1 MNMASGTDQTAIFDD
16 VARILATRSH
26 TQATIHPETRISAD
40 LEIDSVEIFDIVMEL
55 EDLYN
60 ISLPV
65 EAASDIDTVK
75 DLVAKIGQLA
85 NVR

>member
-1 MNMASGTDQTAIFDD
+1 MSPRIDQTAIFED
-16 VARILATRSH
+16 VAKILATRSH
-26 TQATIHPETRISAD
+26 TQAAILPDTRIGAD

-65 EAASDIDTVK
+65 EAASDIDSVK
-75 DLVAKIGQLA
+75 DLVAKIGQLT

>member
-1 MNMASGTDQTAIFDD
+1 MHSETDQKAIFED
-16 VARILATRSH
+16 VARVLSARSH
-26 TQATIHPETRISAD
+26 TQAAIRPETRIGAD

-65 EAASDIDTVK
+65 EAASDIDTVQ

>member
-1 MNMASGTDQTAIFDD
+1 MPSGTDQKAIFEN
-16 VARILATRSH
+16 VARVLSTRSH
-26 TQATIHPETRISAD
+26 TQAAIRPDTRIGAD

-65 EAASDIDTVK
+65 EAASDIDTVH

-85 NVR
+85 NVRQ

>member
-1 MNMASGTDQTAIFDD
+1 MSSGTHQAGIFED
-16 VARILATRSH
+16 VAKILATRSH
-26 TQATIHPETRISAD
+26 TRAVITPETRISAD

-65 EAASDIDTVK
+65 EAASDIDTVR

-85 NVR
+85 NV

>member
-1 MNMASGTDQTAIFDD
+1 MTDQTDQKTIFED
-16 VARILATRSH
+16 VAKILATRSH
-26 TQATIHPETRISAD
+26 TGAEILPETRIGAD

-75 DLVAKIGQLA
+75 DLVAKIGQLS

>member
-1 MNMASGTDQTAIFDD
+1 MPSGTDQKAIFEE
-16 VARILATRSH
+16 VAKVLSTRSH
-26 TQATIHPETRISAD
+26 THAAIQPDTRIGAD

-65 EAASDIDTVK
+65 EAASDIDTVQ

>member
-1 MNMASGTDQTAIFDD
+1 MATGIDQTAIFED

-26 TQATIHPETRISAD
+26 TQAPIQPDTRISAD

>member
-1 MNMASGTDQTAIFDD
+1 MTAKPDEAAIFGE
-16 VARILATRSH
+16 VSRILAARSH
-26 TQATIHPETRISAD
+26 TQIAIRPETRIGAD

-65 EAASDIDTVK
+65 EAASDIDTVR
-75 DLVAKIGQLA
+75 DLSAKIGQLA

>member
-1 MNMASGTDQTAIFDD
+1 MSSGMEQTAIFDD

-26 TQATIHPETRISAD
+26 TTAVISPETRISAD

-65 EAASDIDTVK
+65 EAASDIDTVR

-85 NVR
+85 NV

>member
-1 MNMASGTDQTAIFDD
+1 MPSGTDQKAIFDD
-16 VARILATRSH
+16 VARVLSAHSH
-26 TQATIHPETRISAD
+26 TQAPIRPETRIGAD

-65 EAASDIDTVK
+65 EAASDIDTVQ
-75 DLVAKIGQLA
+75 DLVSKIGQLA